1 MSENRSPSSRPDAT
15 PRSVRVPRQARSR
28 RTRESVLE
36 SAIECFEAQGYDE
49 TTTAMI
55 AARAGVGVG
64 TVYQYF
70 RDKREILLELL
81 DRSVRE
87 QADFVIGCLDPQSW
101 QGGDPRETVRALI
114 EAVFEVQK
122 IRPGIQRI
130 LWERYFKDE
139 DFHDPFEVMRARIRE
154 SIEAFAEA
162 VDAQGRLRDL
172 DREHAALVIVN
183 TVQWN
188 AVYAFLH
195 GSRDEIAAIARSTAE
210 MVTRYIFRDQNEL
223 V

>member
-1 MSENRSPSSRPDAT
+1 MDEKDRPAPSPESAARN
-15 PRSVRVPRQARSR
+15 VRVPRQARSR

-36 SAIECFEAQGYDE
+36 AAVECFEAEGYDD

-70 RDKREILLELL
+70 RDKRELLLELL
-81 DRSVRE
+81 DRSVGE
-87 QADFVIGCLDPQSW
+87 QADVVIGFLDPAGWRGS
-101 QGGDPRETVRALI
+101 DPRETVRKLI

-122 IRPGIQRI
+122 LRPGIQRI

-139 DFHDPFEVMRARIRE
+139 DFHRPFEVMRLRIRE
-154 SIEAFAEA
+154 AIEIFADA
-162 VDAQGRLRDL
+162 VDAQGSLREL

-183 TVQWN
+183 AVQWN
-188 AVYAFLH
+188 AAYAFLH
-195 GSRDEIAAIARSTAE
+195 ESPTDIAAIAKSTAD
-210 MVTRYIFRDQNEL
+210 MVTRYIFRD
-223 V
+223 

>member
-1 MSENRSPSSRPDAT
+1 MSEKNRHTSKRKAGS
-15 PRSVRVPRQARSR
+15 RSVRVPRQARSR
-28 RTRESVLE
+28 RTREAILE
-36 SAIECFEAQGYDE
+36 ASIECFEAHGYDE

-81 DRSVRE
+81 DRSVDE
-87 QADFVIGCLDPQSW
+87 QAEVVTGFLDPDRW
-101 QGGDPRETVRALI
+101 RGEDPRQIVRKLI
-114 EAVFEVQK
+114 EAIFEVQK

-139 DFHDPFEVMRARIRE
+139 DFHQPFEVMRSRIRE
-154 SIEAFAEA
+154 TIEVFAEA
-162 VDAQGRLRDL
+162 VDTQGSLREL

-183 TVQWN
+183 AVQWN
-188 AVYAFLH
+188 ATYAFLH
-195 GSRDEIAAIARSTAE
+195 GSPTEIAAIASSTAD
-210 MVTRYIFRDQNEL
+210 MVARYIFRD
-223 V
+223 